1 MNTSKKFLIF
11 PIILGFTFLAS
22 CTNGTENTNT
32 TANISTQAENSITTI
47 TAETK
52 NIVLNN
58 ETITITEAGEYTIS
72 GQISDGKIIVDAGE
86 DAKITLRLAGV
97 NITNSTGE
105 AMYIKSGKATIE
117 LVEGTE
123 NILSDEANYADT
135 SDDAPNATL
144 YAEEDLV
151 ITGNGKLA
159 INANSNDALTSKD
172 DLIIENGNITINAKD
187 DAIRGKDSL
196 TIKNGNI
203 TITAGGDGLK
213 SDDETK
219 GNITIDGGNI
229 EISSQES
236 DGIQAYHTLTINSG
250 NINIKNS
257 VEGLEAEKVIINGG
271 DINIVSTDD
280 GINASSSTAT
290 TENRP
295 GQADENLLIEFNGGN
310 VTINAKTDG
319 IDSNGNIKMTGGNV
333 VVYGPED
340 NGNAGMDYD
349 GKFTISGGNIAV
361 FGSSGMAQN
370 ASTTSTQNAV
380 LIGLTANQ
388 SAGTKFS
395 ITDASG
401 NTIFEHTGEKAFQSV
416 LISNANLKTGETYT
430 YLINEE
436 KVGEFTISS
445 TTTNVNISGQGFG
458 GMGMPSGF
466 GGGRGG
472 MPPQGFDSG
481 SMTPPNM
488 PTQN

>member
-22 CTNGTENTNT
+22 CTNNAENTKIPESNSIKT
-32 TANISTQAENSITTI
+32 TTIQAENNSKIITS
-47 TAETK
+47 ETK

-58 ETITITEAGEYTIS
+58 ENITISEAGEYTIS
-72 GQISDGKIIVDAGE
+72 GQISDGKIIVDVGE
-86 DAKITLRLAGV
+86 DTKITLRLASA
-97 NITNSTGE
+97 NIANSTGE
-105 AMYIKSGKATIE
+105 AIFIKSGKATIE
-117 LVEGTE
+117 LVAGTE
-123 NILSDEANYADT
+123 NTLSDGKNYADT

-144 YAEEDLV
+144 YAEEDLA
-151 ITGNGKLA
+151 ITGNGKLT

-196 TIKNGNI
+196 AIKNGNI

-219 GNITIDGGNI
+219 GNIIIDGGNI
-229 EISSQES
+229 EISSSEN

-319 IDSNGNIKMTGGNV
+319 IDSNGNVKMTGGNV

-340 NGNAGMDYD
+340 NGNAGLDYD

-370 ASTTSTQNAV
+370 ASETSTQNAV
-380 LIGLTANQ
+380 LINVSTPA
-388 SAGTKFS
+388 SAGTNFIIKNS
-395 ITDASG
+395 AG
-401 NTIFEHTGEKAFQSV
+401 ETIFEGKTLKTASSLLV
-416 LISNANLKTGETYT
+416 SNPLLKTGEKYNYT
-430 YLINEE
+430 IGSES
-436 KVGEFTISS
+436 GDFTITSI
-445 TTTNVNISGQGFG
+445 TTQIGQSGMRG
-458 GMGMPSGF
+458 GF
-466 GGGRGG
+466 GGGKMR
-472 MPPQGFDSG
+472 
-481 SMTPPNM
+481 
-488 PTQN
+488 